1 MNIARLLLIGAL
13 LASPSTWSE
22 STDSHDD
29 EPAEH
34 GNSHDVAYH
43 KNLVGLFTGIT
54 HKNRGTNELA
64 VGLEYERRI
73 NESFGI
79 GAVAEYTG
87 GDADVWIY
95 AVPFA
100 WHTGHW
106 KLYLAPGVEDGHH
119 GTQELVRIGGEY
131 AFHLS
136 DGWEIAPQINVDIVD
151 SEEVLVFGVVFAR
164 GF

>member
-1 MNIARLLLIGAL
+1 MRWLKLLLTGAL
-13 LASPSTWSE
+13 LVSSPVYAE
-22 STDSHDD
+22 SDSAHSGDAHH
-29 EPAEH
+29 E
-34 GNSHDVAYH
+34 SSYH
-43 KNLVGLFTGIT
+43 KNIIGLFTGIT
-54 HKNRGTNELA
+54 HKNRGTNEFA
-64 VGLEYERRI
+64 VGLEYERRFT
-73 NESFGI
+73 EHFGV

-106 KLYLAPGVEDGHH
+106 KFYLAPGVEDGHH
-119 GTQELVRIGGEY
+119 GSEELVRIGGEY

-136 DGWEIAPQINVDIVD
+136 GGWEIAPQVNVDIVD
-151 SEEVLVFGVVFAR
+151 SEEVWVFGVVFAL